1 MNQQELQHK
10 LDGTKEQESFV
21 ISPQLDAMIRTLAA
35 PERRM
40 FMGKLWSLQRVYS
53 GLYFIGKSICLFG
66 QHSVGSVKRCVN
78 NSRSLPVHNA
88 IYYCQQ
94 SR

>member
-53 GLYFIGKSICLFG
+53 GLVLYRK
-66 QHSVGSVKRCVN
+66 VN
-78 NSRSLPVHNA
+78 LLIRATFSREA
-88 IYYCQQ
+88 
-94 SR
+94 SRDV